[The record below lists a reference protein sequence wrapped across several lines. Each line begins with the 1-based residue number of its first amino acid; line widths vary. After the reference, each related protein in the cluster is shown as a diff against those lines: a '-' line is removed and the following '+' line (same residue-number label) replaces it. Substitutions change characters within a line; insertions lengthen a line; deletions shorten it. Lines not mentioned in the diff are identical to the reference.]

1 MLTQVGSVR
10 CSVFRFQLPGWAA
23 DGIGEM
29 DNGGKAWSVSGGLTE
44 FCRWLTMQGEGASCV
59 NTLCTKLLCRMLTQ
73 VWRVRLAAAEVGSVL
88 TVRHNM
94 LSFDAHL
101 FRSFGVGACHTL
113 AKGAMP
119 QARLSHGPTVRL
131 RHNGQPTIDG

>member
-73 VWRVRLAAAEVGSVL
+73 VFGCPSATAGS
-88 TVRHNM
+88 
-94 LSFDAHL
+94 
-101 FRSFGVGACHTL
+101 
-113 AKGAMP
+113 
-119 QARLSHGPTVRL
+119 RL
-131 RHNGQPTIDG
+131 RAGRGNGPQWEDREGTWRADRILPAADDAGGRSVMC